1 MMLKADVNRIYD
13 EEVYSEQKIREEKFF
28 VRPTRQRKMKKGKLF
43 SVGMGLDLPFC
54 IIILVLLTIGMIMMF
69 SASYAY
75 AYYNQGDS
83 YYYLVRQLIFAV
95 IGVGIMF
102 VLSFFN
108 YNKLHKVAPVILAI
122 SYLCLLVVL
131 VLPGS
136 EGVKRWIPLGIFN
149 IQPSEIAKFAIILF
163 FSHWCSKYYNK
174 MQFARYSVLP
184 GVIVF
189 GSTAL
194 LLFLEPH
201 YSGIVIIG
209 ILSVVMLY
217 IGGMQTKYLGIGLG
231 LIVGVVLIL
240 AVTNS
245 LSYAM
250 SRLDGWGQALEYTT
264 DDMWWTTYQTRNS
277 LYAIGSGG
285 LWGLGLGQSR
295 MKYLYIP
302 EPQND
307 FIFAVVVE
315 ELGLVGALM
324 ILLIF
329 ALLVWRGITLSLR
342 AKDKFGKLLGIGL
355 TSQIGI
361 QVVLNIRV
369 FAVANEAP
377 ARQRRVRRFEIDL
390 IVRVHLLLHVEVEA
404 VGVVTFVGNTRHHAK
419 LGGIQTAE
427 TIAQVFAWC
436 TVQTKAVAGFV
447 FPLIDRLTQTFH
459 NGDSFSPK
467 LLAVVQVFVA
477 KQRVDGFVNA
487 DVTQRNRRAA
497 VFKDF

>member
-1 MMLKADVNRIYD
+1 MAPQKRMMLKADVNRIYD

-54 IIILVLLTIGMIMMF
+54 IIILVLLIIGMIMMF

-108 YNKLHKVAPVILAI
+108 YNKLHKVAPVVLAI

-149 IQPSEIAKFAIILF
+149 VQPSEIAKFAIILF

-184 GVIVF
+184 GIIVF

-264 DDMWWTTYQTRNS
+264 DEMWWTTYQTRNS

-285 LWGLGLGQSR
+285 LFGKGLGKSLQKLG
-295 MKYLYIP
+295 YIP
-302 EPQND
+302 ESQND
-307 FIFAVVVE
+307 MIFSIICE
-315 ELGLVGALM
+315 ELGLFGA
-324 ILLIF
+324 IF
-329 ALLVWRGITLSLR
+329 VIIVFGVMLWRIAHVAQNAPDLFGTLLVSGVFAHI
-342 AKDKFGKLLGIGL
+342 A
-355 TSQIGI
+355 I
-361 QVVLNIRV
+361 QVVLNI
-369 FAVANEAP
+369 A
-377 ARQRRVRRFEIDL
+377 
-390 IVRVHLLLHVEVEA
+390 
-404 VGVVTFVGNTRHHAK
+404 VVTNFIPNTGVS
-419 LGGIQTAE
+419 LPFISYGGTSEI
-427 TIAQVFAWC
+427 I
-436 TVQTKAVAGFV
+436 
-447 FPLIDRLTQTFH
+447 
-459 NGDSFSPK
+459 
-467 LLAVVQVFVA
+467 LLAEIGLVLNVSS
-477 KQRVDGFVNA
+477 KIRLES
-487 DVTQRNRRAA
+487 
-497 VFKDF
+497 